1 MAKHRIIDRVMGR
14 RGRVVFV
21 GAVHEAEAALAAVLQ
36 SAAEVVS
43 VVTPT
48 REIAGR
54 LSGTVDLEPLARQF
68 GVAVLR
74 TPDLNSPDDIER
86 LRMLSPDLIVVVG
99 WTRLLG
105 REVLAIPPRGC
116 VGFHASLLPYG
127 RGRAPVNW
135 AILRGETMTG
145 NTFMY
150 LSPEADAGDIIDQRP
165 VLIEPEDTCATVY
178 AKVAQAG
185 AEMLTEHLPGVLNG
199 TAPRTPQGKAVGD
212 PLPKR
217 TPDMGITDWN
227 RPARAVHDWIRALS
241 HPYPGAF
248 TFLEGK
254 KVFLWYSDPPGNGAP
269 AAIEP
274 GVIQGVD
281 GEALRVATRDG
292 SIRITRVQEDGG
304 PEETGASWLRRC
316 GAGRR
321 RFDPVDEKESRRA
334 LGLEVPPRRAS

>member
-1 MAKHRIIDRVMGR
+1 MAKADIIDRAMGR

-48 REIAGR
+48 PEMAGR
-54 LSGTVDLEPLARQF
+54 LSGAVDLEPLARRF
-68 GVAVLR
+68 GVPVLT
-74 TPDLNSPDDIER
+74 TPDLNSPHDIER
-86 LRMLSPDLIVVVG
+86 LRVLSPDLIVVVG

-135 AILRGETMTG
+135 AILRGEVVTG

-178 AKVAQAG
+178 AKVAHAG
-185 AEMLTEHLPGVLNG
+185 AEMLTDHLPGLLSG
-199 TAPRTPQGKAVGD
+199 TAPRRPQEKGVGE

-227 RPARAVHDWIRALS
+227 RSARAVHDWIRALT

-248 TFLEGK
+248 TFLDGQ
-254 KVFLWYSDPPGNGAP
+254 KVFLWYSDPPDEQAP
-269 AAIEP
+269 AGGEP
-274 GVIQGVD
+274 GVILGGD
-281 GEALRVATRDG
+281 GEALRVGTSDG
-292 SIRITRVQEDGG
+292 SVRITRVQEDGG
-304 PEETGASWLRRC
+304 PEESGASWLRRC
-316 GAGRR
+316 GPGRR

-334 LGLEVPPRRAS
+334 LGLEVPPRRS